1 MDNSVKKMKTSLD
14 CIPCFVR
21 QALEASKMATED
33 KAKQEKALK
42 RVLLELE
49 KTSLEG
55 KIPPDIAR
63 KVHRIIR
70 KVTGNSDPYK
80 KLKDEYNRKALRMYP
95 NLKQKVAG
103 SEDRL
108 LTATK
113 LAIAGNIIDFGPGS
127 KFDLEKTI
135 GEVLVQDFAINHFNR
150 FRNALQKS
158 EKIVYLGDNTGEIV
172 FDRILLEELKSKE
185 ITFVVKG
192 GPIINDATVEDA
204 KFAGIDKITQ
214 IRTISNGE
222 PGTGPKRNSKEF
234 IDLLK
239 SADVVISKGQGN
251 YEALSEVNANIFFL
265 LKVKC
270 PMIARDIGVKIGGIV
285 VKQSR

>member
-1 MDNSVKKMKTSLD
+1 VKTYLD

-21 QALEASKMATED
+21 QALEASRMATNDEVQ
-33 KAKQEKALK
+33 QEKALK
-42 RVLLELE
+42 KVLSALG
-49 KTSLEG
+49 KTSLKN
-55 KIPPDIAR
+55 KIPSDIAH

-70 KVTGNSDPYK
+70 NVTGNSDPYK

-95 NLKQKVAG
+95 HLKKKVAR

-113 LAIAGNIIDFGPGS
+113 LAIAGNIIDFGPS
-127 KFDLEKTI
+127 PKFDLEKTI
-135 GEVLVQDFAINHFNR
+135 EEVLAQDFTINHFDR
-150 FRNALQKS
+150 LRKELQKS
-158 EKIVYLGDNTGEIV
+158 KKIVYLGDNAGEIV
-172 FDRILLEELKSKE
+172 FDRILLEELKDKE

-204 KFAGIDKITQ
+204 KFAGIDKIAE
-214 IRTISNGE
+214 IKTISNEE
-222 PGTGPKRNSKEF
+222 PGTGAKRNSKEF
-234 IDLLK
+234 INLLK
-239 SADVVISKGQGN
+239 SADIVISKGQGN

-270 PMIARDIGVKIGGIV
+270 PTIARDIRARIGDIV
-285 VKQSR
+285 VKG

>member
-1 MDNSVKKMKTSLD
+1 MKKMKTYLD

-42 RVLLELE
+42 RVLLELR
-49 KTSLEG
+49 KTSLKG
-55 KIPPDIAR
+55 KIPSDIAR
-63 KVHRIIR
+63 KVHHIIR

-80 KLKDEYNRKALRMYP
+80 KLKDDYNRKALEMYP
-95 NLKQKVAG
+95 SLKRKVAK
-103 SEDRL
+103 SKDRL

-135 GEVLVQDFAINHFNR
+135 KEVLVQDFAVNRFNR
-150 FRNALQKS
+150 FKEALQKS
-158 EKIVYLGDNTGEIV
+158 EKIVYLGDNAGEIV
-172 FDRILLEELKSKE
+172 FDRILLEELKNKK

-204 KFAGIDKITQ
+204 KFAGINKIAEIKTA
-214 IRTISNGE
+214 SNGE

-234 IDLLK
+234 IDFLK

-270 PMIARDIGVKIGGIV
+270 PTIARDIGVKIGGIV
-285 VKQSR
+285 VKQLR